1 MQAFSNWGTSIF
13 IFHFQCILMQVTVVI
28 PWIFN
33 LVMLPQELVLQPHTR
48 GVSKSINIP
57 VIMTIWLRKIIVVK
71 SSNLSN
77 SIIFIF
83 FISDLDVLSII
94 LAVVPLTTF
103 KHLTINQDQE
113 NIWLI
118 KHK

>member
-1 MQAFSNWGTSIF
+1 MK
-13 IFHFQCILMQVTVVI
+13 IL
-28 PWIFN
+28 
-33 LVMLPQELVLQPHTR
+33 
-48 GVSKSINIP
+48 
-57 VIMTIWLRKIIVVK
+57 LRKIIIVK

-77 SIIFIF
+77 SIRFIF

-103 KHLTINQDQE
+103 KHLTIIQEQE

>member
-1 MQAFSNWGTSIF
+1 
-13 IFHFQCILMQVTVVI
+13 MQVTVVI

-33 LVMLPQELVLQPHTR
+33 LVMLPKELVLQPHTR

-57 VIMTIWLRKIIVVK
+57 VIMKIWLRKIIPVN
-71 SSNLSN
+71 SSILSN
-77 SIIFIF
+77 SIRFIF
-83 FISDLDVLSII
+83 FISDLDVLNII
-94 LAVVPLTTF
+94 LAVVALTTF